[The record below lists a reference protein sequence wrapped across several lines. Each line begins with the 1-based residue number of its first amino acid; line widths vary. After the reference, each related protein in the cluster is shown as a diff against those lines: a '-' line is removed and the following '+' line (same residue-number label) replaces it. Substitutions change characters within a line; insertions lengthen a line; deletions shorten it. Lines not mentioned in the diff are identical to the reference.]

1 MSKKKP
7 VIQVTKTVT
16 IDDVRVACQDMG
28 DQLKNNFDIT
38 GDIKVAAT
46 AVSAYSTAIN
56 AAKTQLIYKKL
67 TGAPADMPCLDNQ
80 KS

>member
-1 MSKKKP
+1 MAKP
-7 VIQVTKTVT
+7 KTVTTVTKTVT

-28 DQLKNNFDIT
+28 DQLKNNFDKS

-67 TGAPADMPCLDNQ
+67 TGAPTDMPCLDN
-80 KS
+80 

>member
-1 MSKKKP
+1 MAKTKA
-7 VIQVTKTVT
+7 VTTVTKTVT

-28 DQLKNNFDIT
+28 DQLKNNFDKS

-46 AVSAYSTAIN
+46 AVSAYSAAIS

-67 TGAPADMPCLDNQ
+67 TGAPTDMPCLDN
-80 KS
+80 